1 MGKFTMNK
9 MKEFAKETVS
19 LEDAVSSDRIER
31 NLRALMEHEEAF
43 LAFIENVQ
51 NSGGEG
57 YTKAAAINMVYQ
69 TLLTAYRNGSDTLTF
84 YCSKERYPAFLPEAL
99 KTAGIRRFRYVEE
112 PNSAVFEKFE
122 DEGFRFIREVVLTSD
137 SESLSES
144 LSEET
149 SFDEDDLLE
158 DDLDDVL
165 EKLK

>member
-19 LEDAVSSDRIER
+19 LEDAVSSDRTER

-122 DEGFRFIREVVLTSD
+122 DEGFRFIREVVLTSGG
-137 SESLSES
+137 ES

-165 EKLK
+165 EELK

>member
-1 MGKFTMNK
+1 MDKFNMSK
-9 MKEFAKETVS
+9 MKGFAKETVS
-19 LEDAVSSDRIER
+19 LEEAVSNDRTER

-43 LAFIENVQ
+43 LTFIENVQ
-51 NSGGEG
+51 KSGDEG

-122 DEGFRFIREVVLTSD
+122 AEGFRFIREAVLTSD
-137 SESLSES
+137 SESLSKEQ
-144 LSEET
+144 
-149 SFDEDDLLE
+149 SFDEDALLE
-158 DDLDDVL
+158 DDLEDVL
-165 EKLK
+165 EELK